1 MVALPLVACEFWFDV
16 RSRGRRL
23 IPELAGALGV
33 SSIAAMIAL
42 AGDVSQRL
50 EFGLWLVL
58 EARVVTAIPFVR
70 AQIARLHGRAVARAQ
85 VALFDVAAMVLAAT
99 AVAVDRPL
107 LAGAVGIILLIVVQ
121 AAASRRPVPKV
132 TVIGVRQT
140 LLGLAVV
147 LVTGVGVHVG

>member
-1 MVALPLVACEFWFDV
+1 
-16 RSRGRRL
+16 
-23 IPELAGALGV
+23 
-33 SSIAAMIAL
+33 MIAL

-58 EARVVTAIPFVR
+58 AARVVTAIPFVR